1 MCISY
6 KNGDCKQCWKK
17 MIDFQLQIDS
27 RILQAIL
34 PQLEKTFALA
44 CKRGGFSYSCPNPM
58 DDDFV
63 EAWEVGLKQDF
74 SQDRKALAKLFRNPK
89 FKHGYIEVPDDEVD
103 EVLRCLTELRLTLRE
118 HSLGELSDEDL
129 EKGDVEN
136 GLDNSSIRI
145 AYFAYLVMAEI
156 QEVLISKIS

>member
-1 MCISY
+1 
-6 KNGDCKQCWKK
+6 
-17 MIDFQLQIDS
+17 
-27 RILQAIL
+27 
-34 PQLEKTFALA
+34 
-44 CKRGGFSYSCPNPM
+44 M

-63 EAWEVGLKQDF
+63 EAWEIGLKQDF

-129 EKGDVEN
+129 EKGDAGEWT
-136 GLDNSSIRI
+136 
-145 AYFAYLVMAEI
+145 
-156 QEVLISKIS
+156 